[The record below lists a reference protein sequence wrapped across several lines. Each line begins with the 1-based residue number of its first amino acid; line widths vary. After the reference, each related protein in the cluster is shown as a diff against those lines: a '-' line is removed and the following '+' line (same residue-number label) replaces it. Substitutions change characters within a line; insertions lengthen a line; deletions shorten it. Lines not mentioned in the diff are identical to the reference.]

1 MHLIKMNISTSFAL
15 LAVLAAVSTVTVSS
29 AYAQTEFTNQGLPNA
44 CVGCNVE
51 DSVVSA
57 DKILQ
62 DAIPISV
69 WVDKDEYTHNDMIM
83 LTGYVANPD
92 TAGTGESQV
101 TVMVRNSIGSIVT
114 IDQIVVN
121 DDKTFETSL
130 NTAGRLW
137 IYDGVYTI
145 YVQEGQNSN
154 KIQVELVGGEKTP
167 TITTQKDPM
176 DKECTS
182 NDLVIIGMCV
192 PYTIEGGAV
201 TGATVNTDDM
211 SLVIAI
217 DATDDEGVLTLEPT
231 SDVIDGIFMVL
242 VDGEESNDYMVSE
255 DGTVVVPFEST
266 TEVIEVIGTYVIPEF
281 GTIAIMILAIA
292 IVSIIVMSSRTRLG
306 MVMPRV

>member
-1 MHLIKMNISTSFAL
+1 MNISTSFAL
-15 LAVLAAVSTVTVSS
+15 LAVLAAVSTVTISS
-29 AYAQTEFTNQGLPNA
+29 AYAQTEFTNQGLPDA
-44 CVGCNVE
+44 CVGCNAE
-51 DSVVSA
+51 DSITTA

-69 WVDKDEYTHNDMIM
+69 WVDKDEYTHEDIIM

-114 IDQIVVN
+114 IDQVEVN

-145 YVQEGQNSN
+145 YVQQGQNSN
-154 KIQVELVGGEKTP
+154 KIQVELVEGEKKP
-167 TITTQKDPM
+167 TMQREPM
-176 DKECTS
+176 DKECAS
-182 NDLVIIGMCV
+182 NELVVIGMCV

-217 DATDDEGVLTLEPT
+217 DATDNGVLTLEPT

-242 VDGEESNDYMVSE
+242 VDGQESNDYMITE
-255 DGTVVVPFEST
+255 DNTIITPFEPT
-266 TEVIEVIGTYVIPEF
+266 TEIIEVIGTYVIPEF